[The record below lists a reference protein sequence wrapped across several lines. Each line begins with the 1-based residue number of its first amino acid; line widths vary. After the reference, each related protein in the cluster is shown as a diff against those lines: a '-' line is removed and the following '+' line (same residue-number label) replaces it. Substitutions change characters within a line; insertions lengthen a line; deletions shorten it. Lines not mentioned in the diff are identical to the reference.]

1 MITLL
6 FLGGQTRRVLFFEE
20 QGKSRVLGECEHLI
34 VNPFPPDVQLSKFTQ
49 TERALAEPSNREE
62 TENQNDTV
70 SPPQN
75 I

>member
-6 FLGGQTRRVLFFEE
+6 FLGGQTGRVLFFEE

-34 VNPFPPDVQLSKFTQ
+34 LNLIPLDVQLSKFTQ

-62 TENQNDTV
+62 TENQNDLV
-70 SPPQN
+70 SPLRY